1 MNRAARQARQSRR
14 HRRFGSIGNVST
26 SLPTG
31 RPLTLMYLGYQRE
44 VGGRTHVLYESG
56 RWKKVNETF
65 QTDEDITLHYK
76 VLGDGVG
83 FLMGSHSSS
92 GVESLLF
99 VRPVKQGEGSITVRI
114 PLPKLLAFQIALAT
128 SLPTN
133 IDGSQLSTQE
143 RAFIAANALSIS
155 PTRTPNTQISP
166 TLGTLGFIP
175 KNELAFKA
183 KGDTTVGKREYWDG
197 KLDQHSFKR
206 HGYTGTTSTF
216 KSGGETNPIGPSWV
230 SYPTALHAFRAAYY
244 YADEGTADSFGW
256 HTITKPN
263 YRMGTG
269 IPIAMV
275 GQMVYHDD
283 DTLTGTLSWED
294 EKTFKGLGELSDQ
307 EILAHDQAVG
317 EFGGI
322 RSWAKKKIK
331 KGKKKLKKAVK
342 SVKKAVDSAIPE
354 YRNQG
359 NPEYHWSTGKVSREK
374 IWYMKQYYTH
384 SLPDQQKKSKEE
396 KRMNAKWP
404 AGTVLD
410 TAIAPSDQFRYKL
423 PNPIAG
429 LPKSDPEASKSMES
443 NGDYSAKDI
452 RRLAMKVEWYNPKD
466 GKWTLGRHPPYDP
479 EIKGKGKFAV
489 YFRFPRQLSS
499 KDPDVK
505 HWEGFNMGPNSKNG
519 GTAHCYPKYTSGK
532 LTYNIVGRPEI
543 IKDGQRIAPTVTIGK
558 TTLQGAP
565 DYTEVLCCLA
575 RGKHNAI
582 HVANTQTFAVTDVDK
597 QAYLTQPN
605 FSNIYWKE
613 GEFSPGCT
621 LIVIGQALTGF
632 QNENS
637 NLALT
642 TSRSAMA
649 GDIRID
655 NHFIKRTNNMGGS
668 KTGDI
673 LTLKDVITTADLEDD
688 IDLIRGKRAVEAN
701 VKMAWKEVFGIDLSS
716 QWFYDI
722 NAGLKD
728 NEGNTVP
735 GLDNADPNNPLNY
748 NVSFQGQEYSFPYS
762 IGIVEVPSNWC
773 GPVLDFEEVAGEFKV
788 TEKSIKEG
796 ANGEAL
802 VYFVGTN
809 SLNYDVNQ
817 KVNMSGEIKEQL
829 AALSGGMSPSN
840 TLLTAGQIP
849 DKMVEVSHQAYH
861 DRVQKPAEEAPPKQA
876 NWGIFDFLRPKP
888 FQTDS
893 TIRAKTLLP
902 VGKKIPLGGLSGM
915 NNHEIEDVSNVY
927 AADRITALGNLG
939 LPAKGPK
946 TDIQEMFLINP
957 SDPTA
962 ANLGWFTQSQPR
974 PSTVRA
980 RPQIPQFGS
989 AYASSNLAKKR
1000 GHIMSQKDFQE
1011 DK

>member
-1 MNRAARQARQSRR
+1 MNRAARQARQSRS
-14 HRRFGSIGNVST
+14 HRRFGSIGNVSP

-31 RPLTLMYLGYQRE
+31 RPLTLMYLGFQRE
-44 VGGRTHVLYESG
+44 GGGRTHTLYEGG
-56 RWKKVNETF
+56 RWNKVKQTF
-65 QTDEDITLHYK
+65 STDEDITLQYK
-76 VLGDGVG
+76 VLGDGVA
-83 FLMGSHSSS
+83 FLMGSHTSN

-99 VRPVKQGEGSITVRI
+99 LRPIKQGEGSITVRI
-114 PLPKLLAFQIALAT
+114 PLPKLLAFKIALAT

-155 PTRTPNTQISP
+155 PTRTPNTHISP
-166 TLGTLGFIP
+166 TLGALGFAP
-175 KNELAFKA
+175 TNELSFTA
-183 KGDTTVGKREYWDG
+183 KGKTTVGDIEYWDG
-197 KLDQHSFKR
+197 KVDKHSYKR
-206 HGYTGTTSTF
+206 HGYTGKTDTF
-216 KSGGETNPIGPSWV
+216 KGGSGATKPIGPSWV

-244 YADEGTADSFGW
+244 YADKGTADNFGW

-263 YRMGTG
+263 YRMGTA

-275 GQMVYHDD
+275 GQMIYHDD
-283 DTLTGTLSWED
+283 DSLTGSVSWKD
-294 EKTFKGLGELSDQ
+294 PKTFKGLGEISDQ
-307 EILAHDQAVG
+307 QILAHDQAVG
-317 EFGGI
+317 DFGGI
-322 RSWAKKKIK
+322 RSWAKKKA
-331 KGKKKLKKAVK
+331 KKAVK
-342 SVKKAVDSAIPE
+342 SVKKAVDTVVPDARAP
-354 YRNQG
+354 G
-359 NPEYHWSTGKVSREK
+359 NPEYHWSKGKVSREK
-374 IWYMKQYYTH
+374 IWFMKQIY
-384 SLPDQQKKSKEE
+384 SGAFPEQVKESKET
-396 KRMNAKWP
+396 KRLNAKWP
-404 AGTVLD
+404 AGTVINA
-410 TAIAPSDQFRYKL
+410 AIAPTAQIRFKL
-423 PNPIAG
+423 PNAIPG
-429 LPKSDPEASKSMES
+429 LPKADPEAGVGRES
-443 NGDYSAKDI
+443 NGNYSAKDV
-452 RRLAMKVEWYNPKD
+452 RRLAIKVEWYNPKD
-466 GKWTLGRHPPYDP
+466 GTWTLGRHPPYDP
-479 EIKGKGKFAV
+479 EIKGKGKFAI
-489 YFRFPRQLSS
+489 YFRFPRQLAS

-505 HWEGFNMGPNSKNG
+505 HWEGFNMAANTKNG
-519 GTAHCYPKYTSGK
+519 GTARCYPLLQGGK
-532 LTYNIVGRPEI
+532 LVYNIVGRPEI
-543 IKDGQRIAPTVTIGK
+543 IQDGQKIQPTVKVGN
-558 TTLQGAP
+558 TTLRGTP
-565 DYTEVLCCLA
+565 DYEGVVCCLT

-582 HVANTQTFAVTDVDK
+582 HVADTQTFGITDVDK

-621 LIVIGQALTGF
+621 LVVIGQALTGF
-632 QNENS
+632 QS
-637 NLALT
+637 GAYLGLT
-642 TSRSAMA
+642 TSKSKMA
-649 GDIRID
+649 TDIHVE
-655 NHFIKRTNNMGGS
+655 NYGMKRTNNMGGS
-668 KTGDI
+668 KSGD
-673 LTLKDVITTADLEDD
+673 LLVLKDVITTADLEDD
-688 IDLIRGKRAVEAN
+688 IDLVFNKRAIEAN

-735 GLDNADPNNPLNY
+735 GLANADPNNPLNY
-748 NVSFQGQEYSFPYS
+748 TVSMQGQEFSFPYS
-762 IGIVEVPSNWC
+762 IAIVEVPTNWC
-773 GPVLDFEEVAGEFKV
+773 GPVLDFEEVAGEFKA
-788 TEKSIKEG
+788 TDKSIKEG
-796 ANGEAL
+796 ATGEAV

-809 SLNYDVNQ
+809 SLRYDVNQ
-817 KVNMSGEIKEQL
+817 KINLSGEIKEQL
-829 AALSGGMSPSN
+829 AALSGGISPSN
-840 TLLTAGQIP
+840 SLLTAGQIP

-861 DRVQKPAEEAPPKQA
+861 DRVQKPAEEAPKQA
-876 NWGIFDFLRPKP
+876 DWGIFDFLRPKP

-939 LPAKGPK
+939 EPAKGPK

-962 ANLGWFTQSQPR
+962 ANLGWFTESQPR